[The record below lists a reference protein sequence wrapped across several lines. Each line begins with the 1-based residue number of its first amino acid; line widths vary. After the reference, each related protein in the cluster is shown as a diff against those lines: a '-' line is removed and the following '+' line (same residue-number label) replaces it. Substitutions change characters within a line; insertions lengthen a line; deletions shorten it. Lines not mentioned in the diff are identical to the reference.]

1 MKINDSANVI
11 VPNPTVGKANSS
23 PNSQANTNI
32 NPADAKT
39 NVAGPAVNVDI
50 SLTAKLAEVQGDSQA
65 TKSTDQALIDKIR
78 NQITNGEFKIDYKK
92 ISQAMLGDVVASMG
106 QRVAASKK

>member
-11 VPNPTVGKANSS
+11 APNPTVGKANSS

-39 NVAGPAVNVDI
+39 NVTGPAANIDI
-50 SLTAKLAEVQGDSQA
+50 SLTAKLAEVQGDSPI
-65 TKSTDQALIDKIR
+65 TKSTDQALIRSATKLPVV
-78 NQITNGEFKIDYKK
+78 NLKLITKRFHKPC
-92 ISQAMLGDVVASMG
+92 
-106 QRVAASKK
+106 

>member
-1 MKINDSANVI
+1 MKINDSANI
-11 VPNPTVGKANSS
+11 IAPNPTVGKANSS

-39 NVAGPAVNVDI
+39 NVTGPAANIDI
-50 SLTAKLAEVQGDSQA
+50 SLTAKLAEVQGDSPI

-78 NQITNGEFKIDYKK
+78 NQIASGEFKIDYKK

-106 QRVAASKK
+106 QKVAAAKK